1 MSASQTTHARRG
13 QLPLVLLAT
22 LIGTDFLTG
31 EILSRL
37 FQNAAEGFFRPLEG
51 QGRRAGRPRAAD
63 YRHGQTC
70 QRHLSRMEAVL
81 NGPPTIRH
89 HLILH
94 HSRELTTP
102 VQLLCMR
109 RESENMPRAPSAP
122 ATKDLTP
129 EERRKRSALRREKQ
143 REHNILRAAK
153 MHKARLKSHLKAE
166 TSRDLKET
174 VYVGCSGWR
183 CWKWRDPFYATVPQA
198 EWFRHYSGT
207 FDTVEINPSFYSWPT
222 VAGVQAWRSAST
234 SRISRSSRAPKR
246 SLGFWDDR
254 RHPRRADG
262 VLALPAP
269 AKLPLHQSPSEF
281 DRKPARPRAA

>member
-1 MSASQTTHARRG
+1 MRPRG
-13 QLPLVLLAT
+13 SSVPW
-22 LIGTDFLTG
+22 
-31 EILSRL
+31 
-37 FQNAAEGFFRPLEG
+37 G

-81 NGPPTIRH
+81 NPAGPPTIRH

-129 EERRKRSALRREKQ
+129 EERRKRRALRREKQ

-183 CWKWRDPFYATVPQA
+183 CWKWRDSFYVTVPQA

-207 FDTVEINPSFYSWPT
+207 FDTVEINRSFYSWPT

-262 VLALPAP
+262 CLLFQLP
-269 AKLPLHQSPSEF
+269 PSF
-281 DRKPARPRAA
+281 RYTKARLNSIVSQLDPARRNVV